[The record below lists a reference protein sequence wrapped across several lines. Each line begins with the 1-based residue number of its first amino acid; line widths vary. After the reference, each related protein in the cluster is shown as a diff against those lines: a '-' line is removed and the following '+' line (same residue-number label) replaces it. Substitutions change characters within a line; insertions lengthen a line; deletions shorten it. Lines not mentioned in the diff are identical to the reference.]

1 MRTRV
6 RGFGEEERIQVS
18 FDELYDEVLR
28 SEFNPRGK
36 HAAKDTGPVLQEET
50 RLPGRHVA
58 AVDTPIHDEFDRSV
72 PPAAVEEAPAEGEGP
87 RGLARYR
94 NAAMVGAGGL
104 ACAAVGA
111 LLGGLG
117 GYFTVNPA
125 AAHSLASSAS
135 RDQSLAAAVNRAHDA
150 AFSVPGSAARGTASF
165 GSASGSLTRG
175 IAGLQWLTDGTGGL
189 PGSSVQGTLADLPGG
204 GTSGIGSGGS
214 GAGIG
219 TTPPVVGTDP
229 GPGCTAT
236 QGDLGLNCMLDSLT
250 TTLDTLANDPT
261 GQLDGLAPTL
271 TGILTDVTGT
281 LADLSSLLPTSS
293 LPLPSGGIPA
303 SGLPGP
309 GTLSAGL
316 PGSSTAGSSPLSGG
330 GGLTSL
336 LNGVTAAAAGATGGS
351 TSPSLPSLPLS
362 PSSVGS
368 ALPVTTS
375 GGSTTSPTVTTTTD
389 PATGVTTTVTEPLPL
404 PLPSTPTLSVGGVSV
419 GTSTSGSGSGAT
431 LTLP

>member
-28 SEFNPRGK
+28 SEFSPRGK
-36 HAAKDTGPVLQEET
+36 HAAKDAGPVLQEET
-50 RLPGRHVA
+50 RPPGRHVA
-58 AVDTPIHDEFDRSV
+58 AVDAPIHDEFDRSV

-204 GTSGIGSGGS
+204 GTSGTGSGDGS
-214 GAGIG
+214 GAGLG
-219 TTPPVVGTDP
+219 TTPPVGTDP
-229 GPGCTAT
+229 GSGCTAT
-236 QGDLGLNCMLDSLT
+236 QSDLGLNCMFDSLT
-250 TTLDTLANDPT
+250 ATLDTLANDPT

-316 PGSSTAGSSPLSGG
+316 PGSSTATAGSSPLSGG

-362 PSSVGS
+362 PSSGGS
-368 ALPVTTS
+368 ALPSLPVTTS
-375 GGSTTSPTVTTTTD
+375 GGSTPRRRR
-389 PATGVTTTVTEPLPL
+389 
-404 PLPSTPTLSVGGVSV
+404 
-419 GTSTSGSGSGAT
+419 
-431 LTLP
+431 